1 MRRDARNLASHLGG
15 KTTHSGS
22 CKPTAQLDFHSH
34 EQGVHLFYFFKE
46 GEKKPTPWVNLCVSS
61 QATVQPA
68 RCKHEWCN
76 N

>member
-46 GEKKPTPWVNLCVSS
+46 GEKTPL
-61 QATVQPA
+61 PG
-68 RCKHEWCN
+68 
-76 N
+76 